1 MRKIPE
7 RKKNEDAIEQNEENY
22 NEMNA
27 ELSKHYVFIVFFS
40 RYMTLFFFFKYDI
53 IVWAEPECDLIEQ
66 SLT

>member
-1 MRKIPE
+1 MTRGNRKKEGMRKIPE

-40 RYMTLFFFFKYDI
+40 RYMTHMYFF
-53 IVWAEPECDLIEQ
+53 
-66 SLT
+66 

>member
-27 ELSKHYVFIVFFS
+27 ELSKHYVFIIFF
-40 RYMTLFFFFKYDI
+40 LGI
-53 IVWAEPECDLIEQ
+53 
-66 SLT
+66 